1 MIDGNNEILEGLRA
15 LQYEGTKSEVAQGFR
30 ERGNEMAR
38 AKLWGDGKEFYTK
51 GILVL
56 TDKNR
61 KGGKNEGDGDEE
73 EERKEREVEEACYVN
88 RALCN
93 LELSTYSGLGERSLD
108 NQC

>member
-61 KGGKNEGDGDEE
+61 KSEDRDDE
-73 EERKEREVEEACYVN
+73 EERKEKEVEETCYVN

-93 LELSTYSGLGERSLD
+93 LELSTYSGLGERGLD